1 MPRLTVIIF
10 CIVAA
15 TFLSRVGV
23 ASQTPTSTATAPTV
37 ATQTP
42 TSTAP
47 IIAPTITPATS
58 IATAKPSEQTL
69 AYAVERWYV
78 ISLKDIPVGWSSMQ
92 TKPIDGGFRTES
104 QTRLRMAREKQ
115 ILGMSTTAWIEEDN
129 EGHMLRAGQ
138 SQTGGGVSV
147 RVYWEK
153 FENGVRERRTQG
165 ATVTERVLPA
175 IDKDALAPVAALRA
189 AQAAKVQGKTE
200 FSLLILDP
208 AQGMKPESVRWQKID
223 ATSVMIQNKSVECER
238 WKSTGPLIAAG
249 SEECIAANG
258 EILRSQV
265 PTGLGVMQSVMCD
278 KATAMAAIDVAKPP
292 VEVMVASF
300 VKADRPLVGVSAKR
314 SITLL
319 VKAKNPPI
327 MPPPQ
332 EGFQR
337 VKRNPDGSFLVTVN
351 LDLPA
356 DPSPAIVGS
365 DVAFLESSPM
375 IDWNDPAVL
384 ALKKSAFVKW
394 SGDPAAIDPLTRC
407 KLLRA
412 AVANHITNQN
422 LGSAFASASET
433 ARTKSGDCT
442 EHAVLLAA
450 LLRADGIPSRVAAGL
465 VWAEFFAGETNVFA
479 WHLWTQAFIDGR
491 WVDLDSTLGPTANT
505 FHAGHLLLAV
515 TPLSEAASDPAW
527 ASLLSSM
534 GNISI
539 EVIDGA
545 N

>member
-1 MPRLTVIIF
+1 MLRLSVMIS
-10 CIVAA
+10 CVVAA
-15 TFLSRVGV
+15 IFLSRVGV
-23 ASQTPTSTATAPTV
+23 ASQTQP
-37 ATQTP
+37 P

-47 IIAPTITPATS
+47 ATS
-58 IATAKPSEQTL
+58 TQPPTASITATAQASDQPL
-69 AYAVERWYV
+69 AYALGRWY
-78 ISLKDIPVGWSSMQ
+78 LLTLNKIPVGWSSMQ

-138 SQTGGGVSV
+138 SQTGGGMSV
-147 RVYWEK
+147 RMYWEK
-153 FENGVRERRTQG
+153 FEQGVRERRTQG

-175 IDKDALAPVAALRA
+175 IDKSALAPVAALRA
-189 AQAAKVQGKTE
+189 SQAAKAQGKTE

-208 AQGMKPESVRWQKID
+208 AQGLKPELVTWNKID
-223 ATSVMIQNKSVECER
+223 ATSVMVENKPVPCIS
-238 WKSTGPLIAAG
+238 WKSTGALIAMG
-249 SEECIAANG
+249 TEEYVSANG

-278 KATAMAAIDVAKPP
+278 KPTAMAAIDVAKPP

-319 VKAKNPPI
+319 VKAKNSPI

-351 LDLPA
+351 LDVPA

-491 WVDLDSTLGPTANT
+491 WVDLDSTLGPTGNT

>member
-1 MPRLTVIIF
+1 MLRLSVMIS
-10 CIVAA
+10 CVVAA
-15 TFLSRVGV
+15 IFLSRVGV
-23 ASQTPTSTATAPTV
+23 ASQTQP
-37 ATQTP
+37 P

-47 IIAPTITPATS
+47 ATATQPPTSTAPTT
-58 IATAKPSEQTL
+58 ATAQASDQTL
-69 AYAVERWYV
+69 AYALGRWY
-78 ISLKDIPVGWSSMQ
+78 LLTLNKIPVGWSSMQ

-138 SQTGGGVSV
+138 SQTGGGMSV
-147 RVYWEK
+147 RMYWEK
-153 FENGVRERRTQG
+153 FEQGVRERRTQG

-175 IDKDALAPVAALRA
+175 IDKSALAPVAALRA
-189 AQAAKVQGKTE
+189 SQAAKAQGKTE

-208 AQGMKPESVRWQKID
+208 AQGLKPELVTWNKID
-223 ATSVMIQNKSVECER
+223 ATSVMVENKPVPCIS
-238 WKSTGPLIAAG
+238 WKSTGALIAMG
-249 SEECIAANG
+249 TEEYVSANG

-265 PTGLGVMQSVMCD
+265 PTGLGVMQSLMCD
-278 KATAMAAIDVAKPP
+278 EATAMAAIDAAKPP

-300 VKADRPLVGVSAKR
+300 VKADRPLVNVLAKKT
-314 SITLL
+314 ITLL
-319 VKAKNPPI
+319 VKAKTPPI

-337 VKRNPDGSFLVTVN
+337 VKRNSDGSFLVTID
-351 LDLPA
+351 LDRPA
-356 DPSPAIVGS
+356 DQVSAM
-365 DVAFLESSPM
+365 VAGDQAYLESSPM
-375 IDWNDPAVL
+375 IDWNDPAVM

-394 SGDPAAIDPLTRC
+394 SGEPSAIDPLTRC
-407 KLLRA
+407 KLLRV

-433 ARTKSGDCT
+433 ARSQSGDCT

-450 LLRADGIPSRVAAGL
+450 LLRADGIPSRVVAGL

-479 WHLWTQAFIDGR
+479 WHLWTQALIDGR
-491 WVDLDSTLGPTANT
+491 WVDLDSTLVASGET
-505 FHAGHLLLAV
+505 FHVGHVSLAV